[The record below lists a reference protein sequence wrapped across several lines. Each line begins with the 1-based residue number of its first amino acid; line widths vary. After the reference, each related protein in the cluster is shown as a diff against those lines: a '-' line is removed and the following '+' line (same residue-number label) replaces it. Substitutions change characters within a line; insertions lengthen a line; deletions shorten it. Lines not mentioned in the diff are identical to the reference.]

1 MASEIASAYVSL
13 LARTDGSI
21 ARAVKKDL
29 GVAEKSVGKSGTK
42 IGARLGGYMKKALK
56 TASLAGVAAVGAGI
70 GAALLGGFKSA
81 VNQQASQA
89 VLSGLYGSAGKAT
102 QMMKD
107 LRKVSQRSPIDYAS
121 YSKAAESLAYA
132 GVEGKDAVK
141 ILDQV
146 GWAIVGAG
154 GGSEQ
159 LDRAMQGILKGVNS
173 GGKVMNDTLNVISEA
188 GYPIIDGLANKFGT
202 TGDVIQ
208 DMASK
213 GKIRIE
219 DVLDVMGNKYGP
231 LIQKQIDGG
240 KEKAKTFGDT
250 WKIVK
255 DNISVAI
262 GQTLLPLL
270 EKASPIMQTVG
281 DALVAGIGKLPGI
294 ISGVVSAF
302 QAWAPVLGVVAAG
315 FVAWNAGLAI
325 HKGLAFATMVIERQ
339 WLTLT
344 GLRIAAMNGLAV
356 AQRVLN
362 AAMKANP
369 IGLIITAITLLV
381 GGLILAYNKF
391 DWFKNFVDMVWAG
404 IKVAAGAVAEWFM
417 TYVWPTIKSALDWL
431 GQAFTWLYQNVILP
445 VWEGIKTAISA
456 AWPVIQAVFG
466 FIVNA
471 IQTYLVVYFT
481 VLKTIVMAVWT
492 AIQTAIKFAWTSII
506 QPIWT
511 AIVNFINGVLVP
523 VFQLLAAIV
532 KTVWNAIKTAI
543 NVAWVWIKTYVF
555 QPIVNFV
562 NGVLIPVFQLFQ
574 AVIKTVWNAVKAA
587 IGAVWN
593 WIKANVFQP
602 IVDWINNWLVPR
614 FKFLQATIKAVW
626 AAIKSAIGTAWNW
639 IKTNVFQPIVN
650 WIVDTIVPRFNFLR
664 DKATAAF
671 NTLKNAL
678 KTAWDWIKTHVFQP
692 LSNFVK
698 DKLVGSFKSGVNA
711 IGKAWDK
718 LKEKA
723 KAPVKFVVNTI
734 LIDGIIK
741 GFNTIAGKFGTK
753 KISPPARMATG
764 GRVRGSGGPTADKV
778 PTMLSPGEFV
788 VNARST
794 RRNLGLLHALN
805 GSRGQGY
812 SRKLTKGLGVQ
823 GLARG
828 GMVWPQLWGLVK
840 SQFPRARLTSSY
852 RPGSNTVS
860 GNRSY
865 HSSGKAV
872 DVAGPRPG
880 DMSYMMKMFNWLA
893 SNYGSRIAELIHS
906 PANGRQI
913 KNGRR
918 HYYTGAV
925 RRIHWDHVHLAANS
939 GLGGKAGPATGSAG
953 AGGGFDVGDAISFF
967 TKPFTKLKDKLTTL
981 ADTPFAKTVGAA
993 AKSAISAP
1001 VDWIKDKAKSM
1012 GDALFDA
1019 WDWAKEKGKS
1029 IKNFFFANGGLVARP
1044 TLFDSGG
1051 MLTPGTHLVSNQ
1063 TGKPEYIL
1071 PANVTDSLMRLGSQ
1085 SLISR
1090 QGDEFH
1096 IHGLD
1101 DPTLA
1106 AREVERLR
1114 DRRERLMVPV

>member
-1 MASEIASAYVSL
+1 MAAHELAHAYVSL
-13 LARTDGSI
+13 TAGTSNLAKS
-21 ARAVKKDL
+21 VKKDL
-29 GVAEKSVGKSGTK
+29 GQAEKSADKSGTK
-42 IGARLGGYMKKALK
+42 IGARLGGMMKKALRT
-56 TASLAGVAAVGAGI
+56 TALAGVAAVGAAI

-89 VLSGLYGSAGKAT
+89 VLSGLYGSASKAT
-102 QMMKD
+102 KMMQD
-107 LRKVSQRSPIDYAS
+107 LRKVSKNSPIQYAS

-213 GKIRIE
+213 GKISIE

-250 WKIVK
+250 FKIVK

-270 EKASPIMQTVG
+270 EKASPLMQSVG
-281 DALVAGIGKLPGI
+281 DALVAGIGKLPSI
-294 ISGVVSAF
+294 INGVVSAF
-302 QAWAPVLGVVAAG
+302 KAWAPVLGVVAAG
-315 FVAWNAGLAI
+315 FVAWTAGLAI
-325 HKGLAFATMVIERQ
+325 HKGLALATMVIEKQ
-339 WLTLT
+339 WLTFT

-362 AAMKANP
+362 AAMRANP

-381 GGLILAYNKF
+381 GGLVLAYNKF
-391 DWFKNFVDMVWAG
+391 EGFRNLVDMVWAG
-404 IKVAAGAVAEWFM
+404 IKVAATAVADWFM

-456 AWPVIQAVFG
+456 AWPVIQAIFG
-466 FIVNA
+466 FIVSA
-471 IQTYLVVYFT
+471 IKTYLIVNFT
-481 VLKTIVMAVWT
+481 ILKTIVMAVWT
-492 AIQTAIKFAWTSII
+492 AISTAIQFAWDSII

-511 AIVNFINGVLVP
+511 AIVNFVNGVLIP
-523 VFQLLAAIV
+523 VFELFSAII

-543 NVAWVWIKTYVF
+543 NVAWVWIRDRIF

-562 NGVLIPVFQLFQ
+562 NGVLIPVFELFS
-574 AVIKTVWNAVKAA
+574 AIIKTVWNAVKAA
-587 IGAVWN
+587 IGAVWT
-593 WIKANVFQP
+593 WIKDHVFQP

-626 AAIKSAIGTAWNW
+626 AAIKTAIGVAWNW

-650 WIVDTIVPRFNFLR
+650 WIVSTIVPRFNFLR
-664 DKATAAF
+664 DKATGAF

-678 KTAWDWIKTHVFQP
+678 KSAWDWIVKHVFDP

-698 DKLVGSFKSGVNA
+698 DKLVGSFKSGVDA

-718 LKEKA
+718 LKNKA
-723 KAPVKFVVNTI
+723 KEPVKFVVNTI

-741 GFNTIAGKFGTK
+741 GFNLLAGRFNTK
-753 KISPPARMATG
+753 KITPPARMATG

-788 VNARST
+788 INARST
-794 RRNLGLLHALN
+794 RNNLGLLHALN

-823 GLARG
+823 GLAGG
-828 GMVWPQLWGLVK
+828 GMVWNNLWGIVK
-840 SQFPRARLTSSY
+840 DRFPWARLTSAY
-852 RPGSNTVS
+852 RGGSRTAS
-860 GNRSY
+860 GNSSY
-865 HSSGKAV
+865 HSRGKAV
-872 DVAGPRPG
+872 DLAGRSSMA
-880 DMSYMMKMFNWLA
+880 MSQMMKIFNFIR
-893 SNYGSRIAELIHS
+893 SNYGQSAEIIHS
-906 PANGRQI
+906 PAGGRQV
-913 KNGRR
+913 KNGRS

-925 RRIHWDHVHLAANS
+925 RRMHYNHVHWANRTKF
-939 GLGGKAGPATGSAG
+939 GGPTAGATGSAG
-953 AGGGFDVGDAISFF
+953 EGGGFDLGDAISFF
-967 TKPFTKLKDKLTTL
+967 TKPFTKLKDKLTNL
-981 ADTPFAKTVGAA
+981 ADNPFAKTVGAA

-1012 GDALFDA
+1012 GDSLFDA
-1019 WDWAKEKGKS
+1019 WDWAKEKGRKL
-1029 IKNFFFANGGLVARP
+1029 KNFFFANGGEVGRP

-1071 PANVTDSLMRLGSQ
+1071 PAHVTDSLMNMGGQ
-1085 SLISR
+1085 SLVAR

-1114 DRRERLMVPV
+1114 DRRERLAVPV